1 MTGPTLHNPHNFPNI
16 PVEHTPSPQLTHSF
30 ILRNPLHFGGLER
43 FQGYVGVL
51 VVDWD
56 CESVYTINLD
66 FQKNAI
72 EPGKMGK
79 NREGGDEGMKTILT

>member
-1 MTGPTLHNPHNFPNI
+1 M
-16 PVEHTPSPQLTHSF
+16 
-30 ILRNPLHFGGLER
+30 LRNPFHFGGLER

-72 EPGKMGK
+72 EPRKMGK

>member
-1 MTGPTLHNPHNFPNI
+1 M
-16 PVEHTPSPQLTHSF
+16 
-30 ILRNPLHFGGLER
+30 LRNPFHFGGSER

-56 CESVYTINLD
+56 CEIVYTINLD

-72 EPGKMGK
+72 EPQKMRN
-79 NREGGDEGMKTILT
+79 NREGGDEGTKTMPNYFLYFPWEPWDWYSYPHSVDF